1 MTRRV
6 PKIDS
11 IILSRFYENWGAWA
25 FPYRY
30 RLEEIVRALSRVIT
44 VEDSIKNPENG
55 QLAPLNCASRTRRDL
70 TGRANYNNRL
80 PYIWEIS
87 CRDLQYLSQE
97 SWCEALA

>member
-30 RLEEIVRALSRVIT
+30 RLEEIVLAELHIKTIERF
-44 VEDSIKNPENG
+44 IKNSE
-55 QLAPLNCASRTRRDL
+55 
-70 TGRANYNNRL
+70 Y
-80 PYIWEIS
+80 
-87 CRDLQYLSQE
+87 
-97 SWCEALA
+97 

>member
-55 QLAPLNCASRTRRDL
+55 QQ
-70 TGRANYNNRL
+70 ANYNNRL